1 MSLLDGFKI
10 NKAIDA
16 LLDSENP
23 KDPEFIAAH
32 SKIKHIGRPAVP
44 KLIDALLDSP
54 GNKTIESLLIR
65 LLDNKSLSDYVDAL
79 TEPDRHLVSSI
90 ARILATSNTYDPNSL
105 LKLLDDPEIPKKLL
119 LQILTMKK
127 SQLNV
132 RKVSSL
138 LETQDKNKRN
148 LVFHLI
154 HAIATPDVIPFLIK
168 YAEDADISV
177 RIQTIKIL
185 SQFNNETVRSVLVRS
200 LSDSNKLVR
209 QHALEGISNLN
220 LEVAASHICPLLR
233 DADMKVQEKAIDALI
248 KIQDPNTVGYLI
260 EILNDDS
267 EYVRRAAVEVLNGV
281 ADPRAI
287 KNLLSAMRD
296 ADWWVRVRAA
306 DALGSIGGP
315 RVVEAVISLLSDKD
329 EFLRRTAVEI
339 LNSVKDERA
348 YFYLIQA
355 LDDDDWWVRERAID
369 ALTQMGD
376 QRAVPELFK
385 AIDKYPESAHIIVK
399 SIISLAGQDCVP
411 RLMEKAN
418 QASGDVRKEMLLAI
432 SEYAKTENMDQN
444 TSLEDIGTKVMNNSG
459 STQTIGNSQTTQQIS
474 SSETSMPTMA
484 NTELPTKKPEETT
497 SAGILDLSE
506 TDETAE
512 VAHILD
518 ASKITPGYIIANRY
532 KVIKHI
538 GKGAFGVVVLVED
551 MMVNDQIIL
560 KFLNAHMSSDENIIQ
575 RFIHELRYARK
586 ITHEKIIRIYDFITF
601 GNTYA
606 ISMEYFESHSL
617 AFEMK
622 TNKNPSI
629 KRTINTFKQICQ
641 GVGFA
646 HQQDVVH
653 RDLKPAN
660 ILVNNNDE
668 VKIVDFGLAAAAS
681 SADSRITKTGILVGT
696 PTYMAPEQVRAR
708 TIDQRTDIYSL
719 GILLY
724 EIFVGRAPYK
734 GEDHLATLFQ
744 HVEGK
749 AVPACKANPKISES
763 LSDIIMKTM
772 SLNPDDRY
780 QTAEELST
788 ALEIISEEEPD

>member
-16 LLDSENP
+16 ILDSENP
-23 KDPEFIAAH
+23 RDPEFIAAH
-32 SKIKHIGRPAVP
+32 SKIKHIGRAAVP

-54 GNKTIESLLIR
+54 GNQTIESLLAK
-65 LLDNKSLSDYVDAL
+65 LLDNKSLTDFVDAL
-79 TEPDRHLVSSI
+79 TEPDRQLVSSI
-90 ARILATSNTYDPNSL
+90 AKILATSTSYDPNSL
-105 LKLLDDPEIPKKLL
+105 LKHLDDSEVPKKLL
-119 LQILTMKK
+119 LQILTLKK
-127 SQLNV
+127 TQLNV
-132 RKVSSL
+132 RKITSL
-138 LETQDKNKRN
+138 LDTHDKNKRN
-148 LVFHLI
+148 LAFHLL
-154 HAIATPDVIPFLIK
+154 HAVATPDVIPFMLK
-168 YAEDADISV
+168 YADDPDVSV
-177 RIQTIKIL
+177 RIQAIKIL
-185 SQFNNETVRSVLVRS
+185 SQFKNESVRSTLIRS
-200 LSDSNKLVR
+200 LTDSNKLVR
-209 QHALEGISNLN
+209 QHALDGICQLQ
-220 LEVAASHICPLLR
+220 LEVSAAHLCPLLR
-233 DADMKVQEKAIDALI
+233 DSDMQVQNKAIAALA
-248 KIQDPNTVGYLI
+248 KIQDPNTIGYLI

-267 EYVRRAAVEVLNGV
+267 EYVRRAAVEVLNEV

-287 KNLLSAMRD
+287 KNLLGAMRD

-315 RVVEAVISLLSDKD
+315 RVVDAVISLLSDKD
-329 EFLRRTAVEI
+329 EFLRRTAIEI

-348 YFYLIQA
+348 YFYLVQA

-369 ALTQMGD
+369 ALTEMGD

-385 AIDKYPESAHIIVK
+385 AIDKYAESAHIIVK
-399 SIISLAGQDCVP
+399 SIIKISGQDSIP
-411 RLMEKAN
+411 KLMEKAN
-418 QASGDVRKEMLLAI
+418 QATGDIRKEMLLAI
-432 SEYAKTENMDQN
+432 SEFAKTENMDQN
-444 TSLEDIGTKVMNNSG
+444 TSIEDIGTKVMNRSG
-459 STQTIGNSQTTQQIS
+459 STLQMDSSGS
-474 SSETSMPTMA
+474 SSPTLE
-484 NTELPTKKPEETT
+484 NSELPANKSEDT
-497 SAGILDLSE
+497 SAGILDLS
-506 TDETAE
+506 DKNQPAE
-512 VAHILD
+512 IAHILD
-518 ASKITPGYIIANRY
+518 ASKVTPGYIISNRY

-538 GKGAFGVVVLVED
+538 GKGAFGVVILVED
-551 MMVNDQIIL
+551 MMVSDQIIL

-622 TNKNPSI
+622 TNKNPSVI
-629 KRTINTFKQICQ
+629 RTIKTFKQICQ

-660 ILVNNNDE
+660 ILVNNDDE

-749 AVPACKANPKISES
+749 AVPASKANPKISDE

-772 SLNPDDRY
+772 SLNPDERY
-780 QTAEELST
+780 QTAEELS
-788 ALEIISEEEPD
+788 AAFDGILQNEPD